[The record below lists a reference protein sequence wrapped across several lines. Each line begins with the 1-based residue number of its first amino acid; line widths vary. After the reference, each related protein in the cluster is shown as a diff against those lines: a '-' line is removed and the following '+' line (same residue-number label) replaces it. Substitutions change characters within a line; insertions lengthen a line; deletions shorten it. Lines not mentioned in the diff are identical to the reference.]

1 MRRELNELLLP
12 QQLGLNLFLSLGFIG
27 VATHWNASLW
37 TVLLILVAFVCA
49 RNAGHAF
56 NQIADRDYDARNPRT
71 KDRPIVTHRLS
82 LRAAWVVVLANVAL
96 VLVATALLNHLV
108 LLLAPVALALV
119 MGYSYTK
126 RYTAWTTVLLGLV
139 EGMIPIGIYL
149 AVEQAVPVVGLVG
162 GFGVLCFGTG
172 FETVHSLR
180 DIATD
185 RAQGLHSI
193 PARLGWNGGVAVA
206 SLSFALAMVL
216 FGLFGTLA
224 GLGVP
229 YLIALVGMG
238 VALAGEIGGLSR
250 GQLPVGKVFWANFA
264 FGALFLAGVF
274 SAHFL

>member
-149 AVEQAVPVVGLVG
+149 AVEQAVPVVALVG